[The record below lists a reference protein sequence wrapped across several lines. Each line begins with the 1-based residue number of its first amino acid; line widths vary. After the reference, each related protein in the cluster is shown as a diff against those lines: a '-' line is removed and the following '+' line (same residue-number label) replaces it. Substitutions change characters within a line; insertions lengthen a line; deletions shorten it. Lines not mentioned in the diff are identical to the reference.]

1 MDALDCTSHKWQLRH
16 WPKGVPYGTAPEL
29 TPEDIKTLRNYL
41 LRRIKRTT
49 GRRDLLIFDLFLNT
63 GCLIGE
69 LYALRT
75 EEIAYYN
82 GENILKA
89 RSHIIFKNRKPRP
102 YSDKIIPVSSPLKE
116 SIESFADL
124 SKTWVCWS
132 QMGGK
137 GHRMEKNYLSHLIER
152 WGNFCGMKIRAH
164 SFRKTFLKQLWYN
177 GIDIFTLISL
187 SGHKSMQGLSRYLIP
202 DEIRVNQAITIY
214 GNLYN
219 SLKC

>member
-1 MDALDCTSHKWQLRH
+1 MNALNYTPHKWQMGH

-29 TPEDIKTLRNYL
+29 TPEDIKTLRSYL

-69 LYALRT
+69 LYALST
-75 EEIAYYN
+75 EDLAYYN
-82 GENILKA
+82 DKQIVTV
-89 RSHIIFKNRKPRP
+89 RSHIIFKNRKNKP
-102 YSDKIIPVSSPLKE
+102 YPDKIIPVSSPLKE
-116 SIESFADL
+116 SIESFTDF

-132 QMGGK
+132 QMGDQEQ
-137 GHRMEKNYLSHLIER
+137 RMEKNCLSHLIER
-152 WGNFCGMKIRAH
+152 WGTVCGMKIRAH

-187 SGHKSMQGLSRYLIP
+187 SGHKSMQGLSRYLFP
-202 DEIRVNQAITIY
+202 NEIRVNQAITNY
-214 GNLYN
+214 GNVYN